1 MRGQHGLQCSLSLCA
16 DCRRAV
22 RRCHLTF
29 HGDTMRSFDS
39 AFRTD
44 ASALPAMLLPSKMSQ
59 ALVATNC

>member
-1 MRGQHGLQCSLSLCA
+1 
-16 DCRRAV
+16 
-22 RRCHLTF
+22 
-29 HGDTMRSFDS
+29 MRSFDS